1 MIIYKNHWCEPNS
14 AETCL
19 QSIYEL
25 AIDYDGYR
33 DADNLMDLIDEM
45 KDIAL
50 EFKPIENIKA
60 PVDVGEQ
67 LADVKITFKN
77 QLIFSD
83 KIYSIKYIRADTF
96 NSSVDRIINNM

>member
-45 KDIAL
+45 KDIAVKGLTFLHQGQIYQKIIHVDKDL
-50 EFKPIENIKA
+50 EI
-60 PVDVGEQ
+60 
-67 LADVKITFKN
+67 
-77 QLIFSD
+77 
-83 KIYSIKYIRADTF
+83 
-96 NSSVDRIINNM
+96 